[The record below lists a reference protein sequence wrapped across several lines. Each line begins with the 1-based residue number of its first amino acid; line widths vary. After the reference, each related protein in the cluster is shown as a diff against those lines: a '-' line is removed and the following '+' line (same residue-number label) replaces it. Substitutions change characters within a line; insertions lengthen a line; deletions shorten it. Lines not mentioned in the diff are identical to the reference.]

1 MQRAI
6 HVIRSQMRGGSRHLA
21 SLSFS
26 YAAKEAVA
34 IQREASRAVAV
45 YITRKESAADGLR
58 AAIGSCYY
66 RAGEAEIILL
76 SFLVSLSR
84 AAHVPI
90 EVQAPGAVDVGVKG
104 NVLAVNIVEHYNIR
118 QGFAFSLCI

>member
-26 YAAKEAVA
+26 YAAKAVA

-58 AAIGSCYY
+58 PPIGCCYY
-66 RAGEAEIILL
+66 RTEEAEIILL
-76 SFLVSLSR
+76 SFLASLS
-84 AAHVPI
+84 
-90 EVQAPGAVDVGVKG
+90 
-104 NVLAVNIVEHYNIR
+104 
-118 QGFAFSLCI
+118 